1 MQPNQSLNQTQS
13 FLMRR
18 FAEVGIR
25 PKTRHGQNFLI
36 DLNLLRVLVDAA
48 QLEPCDVVLEV
59 GTGTGSLTG
68 ILAQTVAEVVSIE
81 VDPQMHLLASEELVD
96 FQNVTLLK
104 LDALRNKNHLNDLLL
119 DTVRERLAAQ
129 PGRRFKLVANLPF
142 NIATP
147 ILSNLLAGDPLPV
160 TMTATIQKELADR
173 IVAAPR
179 TKDYGA
185 LSVWMQS
192 QCAVRIVRTMP
203 PTAFWP
209 RPKVTSA
216 IVQIELQPELRARIP
231 DPDFF
236 HTTVRSLFF
245 HRRKFL
251 RSVVLAAFKD
261 RLGKPEVDEVLTAMG
276 FTESTRAEELDV
288 ETMLRLCEA
297 LRVKSAGGAGLR
309 RQTGNS
315 LLVTQA

>member
-1 MQPNQSLNQTQS
+1 MQPNQTQNQTLT

-18 FAEVGIR
+18 FKEVGIR

-48 QLEPCDVVLEV
+48 QLEPHDVVLEV
-59 GTGTGSLTG
+59 GTGTGSLTA

-96 FQNVTLLK
+96 FPNVTLLK

-129 PGRRFKLVANLPF
+129 PGRRYKLVSNLPF

-147 ILSNLLAGDPLPV
+147 ILSNLLAADPVPA

-192 QCAVRIVRTMP
+192 QCDVRIVRTMP

-216 IVQIELQPELRARIP
+216 IVQIELRPELRARIP
-231 DPDFF
+231 DLEFF

-251 RSVVLAAFKD
+251 RSVVLSAFKD
-261 RLGKPEVDEVLTAMG
+261 RLGKPEVDEVLASLS
-276 FTESTRAEELDV
+276 FSESTRAEELDV
-288 ETMLRLCEA
+288 ETLLQLCEA
-297 LRVKSAGGAGLR
+297 LRAKLRETEAFSRGAAP
-309 RQTGNS
+309 RQ
-315 LLVTQA
+315 